1 MEKVNLIDTILLGIG
16 GSIGGGIF
24 ILNGIVVNKVKK
36 FSPLVWLFGGLIC
49 MTIAFSYI
57 ILSLEYKSDEGTLQ
71 YPKKLFDSELKKN
84 IIDILII
91 IGYITLVAV
100 YATSMSEYVSRYFSK
115 EHLVKYIAIIIILI
129 CQIINYFPFNT
140 YIKIADFTILT
151 KIIIFIGIIILG
163 LLIPYKNNKNI
174 KNINNINNN
183 NKLKIINVIPNLIFL
198 SFAIFHSYEGFE
210 LISNVSNKLEDPNK
224 NLPLGFIIS
233 VLSICIIYM
242 GISYVTNKH
251 IGNEIT
257 EKNKFSSIIDLT
269 KKLGFVKFGPLI
281 VIILCILSN
290 FTAINSTIFSNKEI
304 YDTYLD
310 GRKERIFKILNKD
323 FNIPF
328 FSESRKY
335 VIWLS
340 SLLSCILVFL
350 PIFTI
355 NNLSSMIFLIIF
367 LIISYLGLK
376 LVLIKQKNNKEIFI
390 LGKRIPYFAAKS
402 ITTFGILSCL
412 IGTIILFYECTK
424 EILKKK

>member
-1 MEKVNLIDTILLGIG
+1 MEKVNLIDSILLGIG

-24 ILNGIVVNKVKK
+24 ILNGIVVNKVKN

-57 ILSLEYKSDEGTLQ
+57 ILSLEYKSDEGTLE

-91 IGYITLVAV
+91 FGYITLVAV

-140 YIKIADFTILT
+140 YIKIADFTIFA

-163 LLIPYKNNKNI
+163 LLIPNKNDKNNKY
-174 KNINNINNN
+174 INNN
-183 NKLKIINVIPNLIFL
+183 KKLKIINVLPNLIFL

-210 LISNVSNKLEDPNK
+210 LISNVSNKLDNPNK

-233 VLSICIIYM
+233 VISICFIYI

-251 IGNEIT
+251 IGNEMT
-257 EKNKFSSIIDLT
+257 ENNKFSSIIDLI
-269 KKLGFVKFGPLI
+269 KKLGFVKNGPLI

-304 YDTYLD
+304 YDSYLD

-340 SLLSCILVFL
+340 SLLSCLLVFL

-390 LGKRIPYFAAKS
+390 LGKKIPYFVAKS
-402 ITTFGILSCL
+402 ITSFGIISCL
-412 IGTIILFYECTK
+412 IGTIILLYESTL
-424 EILKKK
+424 EIIKKK